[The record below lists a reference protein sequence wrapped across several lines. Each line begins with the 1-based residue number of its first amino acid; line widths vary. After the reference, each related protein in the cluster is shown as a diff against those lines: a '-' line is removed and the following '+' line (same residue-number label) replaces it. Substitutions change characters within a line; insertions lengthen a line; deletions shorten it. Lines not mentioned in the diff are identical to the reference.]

1 MNVTDRIP
9 LRIANTLLN
18 SLKGGVV
25 PRTGLGYITVG
36 RKDEIDHFALLL
48 GNTELVRV
56 FCYRLFVTMLW
67 KGAS

>member
-36 RKDEIDHFALLL
+36 RKEEIDALLKDI
-48 GNTELVRV
+48 EMR
-56 FCYRLFVTMLW
+56 
-67 KGAS
+67 